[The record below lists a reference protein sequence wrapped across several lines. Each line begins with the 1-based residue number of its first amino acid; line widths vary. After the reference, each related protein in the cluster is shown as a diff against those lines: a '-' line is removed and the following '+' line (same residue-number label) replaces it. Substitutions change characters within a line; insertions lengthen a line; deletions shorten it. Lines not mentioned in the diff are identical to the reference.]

1 VESGEPLQ
9 AREPLH
15 VLDEQ
20 KRQMMAAAFAPQYL
34 QDPAP
39 ETGNMLEPGWLKEY
53 DQPPVRQPE
62 DEIVLSIDTALTANA
77 ASDYSTC
84 LVFLVRNRNQY
95 YLIDV
100 WRDQVKFVAL
110 QDAIMRLAVQYKPNT
125 ILIEEHAA
133 GCPLIDQLRQKGLQG
148 ITGWRPKTD
157 KATRMYAE
165 MTKLKDLYLPKSAPW
180 KDVFMREYLAFPGG
194 KHDDQ
199 IDALSQF
206 LNWRT
211 LAEAKTPFSWDMGDG
226 CESHHGAL
234 LRAPTAEEI
243 LWRLRL

>member
-1 VESGEPLQ
+1 
-9 AREPLH
+9 
-15 VLDEQ
+15 
-20 KRQMMAAAFAPQYL
+20 MMAAAFAAQYL
-34 QDPAP
+34 QDPVP

-62 DEIVLSIDTALTANA
+62 DEIVLSIDTALTAHE

-100 WRDQVKFVAL
+100 WRDRVKFDAL